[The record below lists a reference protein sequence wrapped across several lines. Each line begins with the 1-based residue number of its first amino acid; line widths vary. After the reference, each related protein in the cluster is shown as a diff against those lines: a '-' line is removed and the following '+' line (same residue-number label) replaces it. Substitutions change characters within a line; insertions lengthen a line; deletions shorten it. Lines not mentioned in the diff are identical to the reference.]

1 MSRSRI
7 LLLVLLAVSIVLVGV
22 SLVRTAWLSDDS
34 MITFRTVL
42 NMTHGYGLSWNID
55 ERVQAFTH
63 PLWLGLLL
71 LASLATGEIFLTTLW
86 LSIGLTLLAVLLLCF
101 QGPRPGDTLLLA
113 LTALLFSRAFVEYG
127 TSGLEN
133 PLSYLLLALTV
144 VLLRRQLEGNGP
156 AFGVIVLI
164 CSLIVLNRMDLA
176 LIAAPLVIVA
186 ILQAKLDR
194 RTLFL
199 WLALG
204 GLPLIL
210 WLIFSVIYY
219 GVPLPNTFY
228 AKLAT
233 DLPRTEYLAR
243 GLRYYEDLARRDPAS
258 LLVIAA
264 ALTSARFVRTP
275 LARGLAW
282 GIALYLGYVLYIGGD
297 FMAYRFFA
305 VPVFLA
311 SALISQPSAGRLV
324 RSARVI
330 AVLALVGLLLS
341 SSVAP
346 WPLSSKPDYHN
357 PVINRW
363 GIADERGFYYRDFGL
378 MSPRRRFPDTSTW
391 GEIGEHE
398 RYVEVVHKIG
408 WAGLRRGPG
417 PHLLD
422 QLALA
427 DPLLARMPGVH
438 HPRWRIGHVGRYV
451 PTGYVETLRT
461 GRDHFVD
468 REVAKLHREVTLVT
482 RGDLFSV
489 ERWLAIARLN
499 LGLSEA
505 AIDKEKY
512 RSPEQQIPIRLA
524 NPSITYADV
533 NTWPKPD
540 RVLWDDPAN
549 WVFAKRLEISFP
561 DLQRGHAEM
570 QLSLDNNDLYLASF
584 EKGQRQ
590 VGQVLLGPT
599 PEGWG
604 LSNYRTSIP
613 RRARRVGFDRIVL
626 TPVEGDGSYSLGHL
640 TIIHKDEGRGADHRA
655 DTE

>member
-1 MSRSRI
+1 
-7 LLLVLLAVSIVLVGV
+7 
-22 SLVRTAWLSDDS
+22 
-34 MITFRTVL
+34 
-42 NMTHGYGLSWNID
+42 MTG
-55 ERVQAFTH
+55 
-63 PLWLGLLL
+63 
-71 LASLATGEIFLTTLW
+71 
-86 LSIGLTLLAVLLLCF
+86 
-101 QGPRPGDTLLLA
+101 
-113 LTALLFSRAFVEYG
+113 LLFSRAFVEYG

-133 PLSYLLLALTV
+133 PLSYLLLALVV
-144 VLLRRQLEGNGP
+144 VLLKRQLEGDGP
-156 AFGVIVLI
+156 AFGVVVLV

-176 LIAAPLVIVA
+176 LIAAPLVVVA

-210 WLIFSVIYY
+210 WLVFSVVYY

-233 DLPRTEYLAR
+233 DLPRSEYLAR
-243 GLRYYEDLARRDPAS
+243 GLHYYEDLARRDPAS

-264 ALTSARFVRTP
+264 ALTSVRFVRTP

-282 GIALYLGYVLYIGGD
+282 GMALYLGYVLYIGGD

-311 SALISQPSAGRLV
+311 SALISQASAGRFV
-324 RSARVI
+324 RSARVT

-341 SSVAP
+341 GSLVP
-346 WPLSSKPDYHN
+346 WPLFSGRDYHD
-357 PVINRW
+357 PSINRW
-363 GIADERGFYYRDFGL
+363 GIADERGFYYRNFGL
-378 MSPRRRFPDTSTW
+378 MSPHRRFPDTSAW
-391 GEIGEHE
+391 GEIDEHE
-398 RYVEVVHKIG
+398 RYVKVVHKIG

-451 PTGYVETLRT
+451 PTGYIETLRT
-461 GRDHFVD
+461 GRDHLVD
-468 REVAKLHREVTLVT
+468 REVAKLYREIALVT
-482 RGDLFSV
+482 RGDFFSA

-499 LGLSEA
+499 LGLNKA
-505 AIDKEKY
+505 AIDKKKY
-512 RSPEQQIPIRLA
+512 SSPEQQIPIRLA

-540 RVLWDDPAN
+540 GVRWDNPAN
-549 WVFAKRLEISFP
+549 WVFVKRLEISFP
-561 DLQRGHAEM
+561 DLQRGYAEV

-584 EKGQRQ
+584 EKGQRR
-590 VGQVLLGPT
+590 VGQILLGPT

-613 RRARRVGFDRIVL
+613 HRAQRAGFDRITL
-626 TPVEGDGSYSLGHL
+626 MPVEGDGGYSLGHL
-640 TIIHKDEGRGADHRA
+640 TITRKEEAEEP
-655 DTE
+655 TP